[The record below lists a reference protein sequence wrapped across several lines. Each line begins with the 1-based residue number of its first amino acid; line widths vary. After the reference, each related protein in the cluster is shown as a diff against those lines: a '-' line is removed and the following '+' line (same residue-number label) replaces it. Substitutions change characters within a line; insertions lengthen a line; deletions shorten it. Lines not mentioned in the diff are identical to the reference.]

1 MAERNSNI
9 WEARLKMAE
18 FHKEHYKD
26 TAKQL
31 VEENTSLVDYMKQ
44 SEKDSMEVVAYL
56 RKIDGEKD
64 EEISRLEYELKNF
77 NEKHQAEKDRMEN
90 RFAEQV
96 SELREKLDKKVS
108 EHSIVQAE
116 LNQLKEF
123 RKKKIQMQKEL
134 EEVRMKSLAFSCS
147 F

>member
-26 TAKQL
+26 TARQL

-56 RKIDGEKD
+56 RKVDTEKDGEVLLFLFYTTV
-64 EEISRLEYELKNF
+64 ISLLDYTIHLKN
-77 NEKHQAEKDRMEN
+77 R
-90 RFAEQV
+90 
-96 SELREKLDKKVS
+96 
-108 EHSIVQAE
+108 
-116 LNQLKEF
+116 
-123 RKKKIQMQKEL
+123 
-134 EEVRMKSLAFSCS
+134 
-147 F
+147 